1 MTPPIVSSTFDI
13 AHWFFQRG
21 ELDRIFVSPLK
32 LQRLLYLAQSRY
44 AGQHDGAPLMP
55 SVFVVSEVGPL
66 EPNLYRAIE
75 HEPPKVSVHDLPE
88 KIMAFVESIW
98 RTYGSREIEAL
109 NREAMRDTA
118 FKEAERVSGLA
129 AIIDLDAMCRHYT
142 PSKKPYR
149 STRFLTNCPTIFR
162 ILLPISSLPRAMRRA
177 TSVPMGTLT
186 KTPRRTAVKSPP
198 PHGFLALRREL
209 ADHEHVVARRF
220 AADLMRWQ
228 CQSRHPLGAERVF

>member
-142 PSKKPYR
+142 PSKK
-149 STRFLTNCPTIFR
+149 TIPLDK
-162 ILLPISSLPRAMRRA
+162 ISDKLPDDIPD
-177 TSVPMGTLT
+177 
-186 KTPRRTAVKSPP
+186 
-198 PHGFLALRREL
+198 FI
-209 ADHEHVVARRF
+209 ADIIF
-220 AADLMRWQ
+220 AARDEARHIGANGDANEDTAADGGEKPTAAWIPGLAAGI
-228 CQSRHPLGAERVF
+228 SRS